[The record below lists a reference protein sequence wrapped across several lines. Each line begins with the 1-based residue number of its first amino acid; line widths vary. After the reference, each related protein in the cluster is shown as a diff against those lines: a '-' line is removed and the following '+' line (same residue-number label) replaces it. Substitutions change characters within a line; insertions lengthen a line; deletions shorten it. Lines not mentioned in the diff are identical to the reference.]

1 MVKLPLAP
9 REVIIMFPFAS
20 KGAAGTKFSVNND
33 EIDLDAFVLVLNEVS
48 VH

>member
-20 KGAAGTKFSVNND
+20 KGAAGTKFSVND
-33 EIDLDAFVLVLNEVS
+33 KIDLDAFVLVLNKVS